1 MRLMGIHSILLVD
14 QNLWLTQFTQ
24 WLHCGLDFEQNGV

>member
-14 QNLWLTQFTQ
+14 QNLWLTQFIQ
-24 WLHCGLDFEQNGV
+24 WLPCGLDFKQNGV